1 MSEITDQ
8 IWIGS
13 YGDTAN
19 ECILEERQI
28 THILCCA
35 EELQLRVGFPYS
47 QRYEGHK
54 VPLVDDKADEK
65 TKAYFLEGATVLDG
79 WINDGKKVIV
89 HCFAGIS
96 RSVSVVITYL
106 MVYKGWSF
114 NLAYNHIK
122 LRRPRMNPHPD
133 FIPILKTIESKLPQQ
148 PAHYP
153 SHPQGSQGQ

>member
-19 ECILEERQI
+19 ESFLEERQI
-28 THILCCA
+28 TQILCCA
-35 EELQLRVGFPYS
+35 EELPLRVGFPYS
-47 QRYEGHK
+47 QRYEGYK
-54 VPLVDDKADEK
+54 VPLIDDVADEK
-65 TKAYFLEGATVLDG
+65 TKGYFLEGATVLDE
-79 WINDGKKVIV
+79 WVNTGKNCIV

-106 MVYKGWSF
+106 MVYKGWSYE
-114 NLAYNHIK
+114 LAFNHIK

-133 FIPILKTIESKLPQQ
+133 FIPILKAIESKLPHS
-148 PAHYP
+148 PP
-153 SHPQGSQGQ
+153 PLQGSLAQ